1 LTVVEGT
8 GSPVRLRSVDI
19 LKGAAISIIVI
30 LHIGIV
36 VKSDVGEPSPIVQ
49 ALYLG
54 LISFFIISGYFFKP
68 GRGFRENMRRRL
80 KVLFL
85 ALVTAAVCL
94 SLICFLWCLL
104 WGQPT
109 NLDDLALCLERAFTL
124 ERSFLDFDIR
134 APDPRIPW
142 AICGFSAG
150 YYFLWVLLIACV
162 IFYAVAD
169 RIRENK
175 KLGILVIAALLGVT
189 IAYRELFSFSL
200 PFNLNLCPIA
210 AVFMIIGMYLAKHEV
225 VERIEAAGLRSGKF
239 WALFLGSMAATLA
252 LVFLLPPSIDFDFM
266 DFGKY
271 GGYSA
276 IPYTVEATCAFFMLI
291 CLCYM
296 ISKIPLISTVFSEV
310 GKHTLG
316 ILLLHLF
323 VAKMI
328 LAPFF
333 TFGSDVSLAS
343 DFTGPMRYVLAV
355 VSLVICYLICA
366 YGPAVVKRVASKKDK
381 A

>member
-1 LTVVEGT
+1 M
-8 GSPVRLRSVDI
+8 RSVDI

-36 VKSDVGEPSPIVQ
+36 VKSDVSEPSPIVQ

-68 GRGFRENMRRRL
+68 GRGFVENMRRRI
-80 KVLFL
+80 KVLFY
-85 ALVTAAVCL
+85 ALIVASVGL
-94 SLICFLWCLL
+94 SVICFLWCLL

-109 NLDDLALCLERAFTL
+109 NLDDLALCLERAFNL

-150 YYFLWVLLIACV
+150 YYFLWVLLFACV

-169 RIRENK
+169 HIRDNK
-175 KLGILVIAALLGVT
+175 KLGLLVVAVLLGVT
-189 IAYRELFSFSL
+189 IAYRELFHFSL

-225 VERIEAAGLRSGKF
+225 VEKIESAGLRSGRF
-239 WALFLGSMAATLA
+239 WMLFLGSMAATLV

-266 DFGKY
+266 TFGKY

-291 CLCYM
+291 CLCF
-296 ISKIPLISTVFSEV
+296 IFSKIPLISTLFSEI

-328 LAPFF
+328 LTPFY

-355 VSLVICYLICA
+355 VSLAICYLICA
-366 YGPAVVKRVASKKDK
+366 YGPTVLKRLTSKKEN